1 MANKYTKVKV
11 YINKVIELY
20 ESWKTQTE
28 IAIELGLTQK
38 IIFQRLKDVGY
49 KCRVAKKRNQLGSNN
64 HMWKGDSASYKALH
78 YRIYSAKGNPKKCDV
93 CLTDDKEKSYDWANL
108 SGRYFDINDYK
119 RMCRS
124 CHWKF
129 DKKFLNF
136 KGAKGGRP
144 STLTEGGDAQ

>member
-1 MANKYTKVKV
+1 MANKYTKVQIDLDKM
-11 YINKVIELY
+11 IELY
-20 ESWKTQTE
+20 EQGMTQTE
-28 IAIELGLTQK
+28 VAEQLDVTQK
-38 IIFQRLKDVGY
+38 VIWQRMNAIDY
-49 KCRVAKKRNQLGSNN
+49 KCRIAKKRNQIGEKNSS
-64 HMWKGDSASYKALH
+64 WKGDKATYKAFH
-78 YRIYSAKGNPKKCDV
+78 YRMYSLKGNPKKCDV
-93 CLTDDKEKSYDWANL
+93 CLTEDKSKRYDWANL
-108 SGRYFDINDYK
+108 SGNYSDPNDYK